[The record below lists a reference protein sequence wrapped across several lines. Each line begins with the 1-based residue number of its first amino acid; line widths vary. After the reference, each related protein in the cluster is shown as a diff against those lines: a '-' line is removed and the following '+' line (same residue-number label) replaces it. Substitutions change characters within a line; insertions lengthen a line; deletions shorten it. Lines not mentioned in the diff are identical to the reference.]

1 MKKFLALAILSLSSM
16 AFVPSIEAKTNS
28 TANAATIAEPQII
41 IRTPRNRYQRR
52 TRVVTTTRNVRR
64 GRSLVRETYRTT
76 YFANGRVNRRLVSS
90 VVIRRY

>member
-1 MKKFLALAILSLSSM
+1 MKKLLTLAILSISSL

-28 TANAATIAEPQII
+28 AATAATAAEPQII

-52 TRVVTTTRNVRR
+52 TRVTTTTRTVRR
-64 GRSLVRETYRTT
+64 GRNLVRETYRTT
-76 YFANGRVNRRLVSS
+76 YFGNGRVSRQLVSR